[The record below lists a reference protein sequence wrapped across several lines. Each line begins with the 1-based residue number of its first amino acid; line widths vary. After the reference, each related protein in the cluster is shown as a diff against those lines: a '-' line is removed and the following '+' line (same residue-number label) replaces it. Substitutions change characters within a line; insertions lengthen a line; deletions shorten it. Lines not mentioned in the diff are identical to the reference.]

1 MFNPRLFST
10 ATPAQ
15 CKTGETDNL
24 QTPKESPSASAL
36 SENVAALDLI
46 RKRKPLQAEVTK
58 TYSILRYSERK
69 YIHITFVAVYSY
81 DFYNIITDIQNSSL

>member
-1 MFNPRLFST
+1 MWDFMFNPRLFST

-15 CKTGETDNL
+15 CKSGETDNL

-46 RKRKPLQAEVTK
+46 RKRKPL
-58 TYSILRYSERK
+58 
-69 YIHITFVAVYSY
+69 
-81 DFYNIITDIQNSSL
+81 